1 MHHYQFTIIDAISNF
16 SHQYGNP
23 MKNFDPKY
31 KSLPDYI
38 LKCTAQIWEGR
49 DIAALDWHYSEDLVV
64 RTPAGISQGNGA
76 GKANTM
82 ATLAEFPDRQLL
94 GEDIIWC
101 GDDEAGFLSS
111 HRIVSTATHRGGAF
125 GQATGIKVTFRT
137 IADTFCHGNR
147 VWDEWLIRDNG
158 AIATQLGQTTQAAAQ
173 ALINS
178 GDVAFPLTPNSD
190 VVGPYNGVGNGNE
203 WGQKH
208 AKILQ
213 KIMRAEFGVIED
225 EYDRACHL
233 AYPCGVEAHGIDTAK
248 EFFIGLRSAFP
259 YASFKIEHQIG
270 RHDPMLGAR
279 SAIRWSLTGKHEGFG
294 RYGAPTGAEVHV
306 MGVSHVE
313 FGPWGVRRETTLID
327 DIAIWK
333 QILLQTIVQE

>member
-1 MHHYQFTIIDAISNF
+1 
-16 SHQYGNP
+16 

-94 GEDIIWC
+94 GEDVIWC

-173 ALINS
+173 ALIKR
-178 GDVAFPLTPNSD
+178 GDLTFPLTPNSD
-190 VVGPYNGVGNGNE
+190 VVGPYTGAGNGNE
-203 WGQKH
+203 WGHKH

>member
-1 MHHYQFTIIDAISNF
+1 VHYNGLPNCNSYDQNGD
-16 SHQYGNP
+16 P

-49 DIAALDWHYSEDLVV
+49 DIAALDWHYSEDLLV
-64 RTPAGISQGNGA
+64 RTPAGISQGNGV

-82 ATLAEFPDRQLL
+82 ATLTEFPDRQLL
-94 GEDIIWC
+94 GEDVIWC

-125 GQATGIKVTFRT
+125 GPATGIKVTFRT

-158 AIATQLGQTTQAAAQ
+158 AIAIQLGQTTQAAAQ
-173 ALINS
+173 ALISS

-190 VVGPYNGVGNGNE
+190 VVGPYIGAGNDNE
-203 WGQKH
+203 WGHKH
-208 AKILQ
+208 AEILQ

-233 AYPCGVEAHGIDTAK
+233 AYPCGVEAHGIGAAK

-270 RHDPMLGAR
+270 RHDPMLGPR

-294 RYGAPTGAEVHV
+294 RYGAPTGTDVHV

-333 QILLQTIVQE
+333 QILLQTTVQE

>member
-173 ALINS
+173 ALIKR
-178 GDVAFPLTPNSD
+178 GDLTFPLTPNSD

>member
-94 GEDIIWC
+94 GEDVIWC

-190 VVGPYNGVGNGNE
+190 VVGPYTGAGNGNE
-203 WGQKH
+203 WGHKH

>member
-1 MHHYQFTIIDAISNF
+1 
-16 SHQYGNP
+16 
-23 MKNFDPKY
+23 
-31 KSLPDYI
+31 
-38 LKCTAQIWEGR
+38 
-49 DIAALDWHYSEDLVV
+49 
-64 RTPAGISQGNGA
+64 
-76 GKANTM
+76 
-82 ATLAEFPDRQLL
+82 
-94 GEDIIWC
+94 
-101 GDDEAGFLSS
+101 
-111 HRIVSTATHRGGAF
+111 
-125 GQATGIKVTFRT
+125 
-137 IADTFCHGNR
+137 
-147 VWDEWLIRDNG
+147 LIRDNG

-203 WGQKH
+203 WGHKH

>member
-94 GEDIIWC
+94 GEDVIWC

-173 ALINS
+173 ALIKR
-178 GDVAFPLTPNSD
+178 GDLTFPLTPNSD
-190 VVGPYNGVGNGNE
+190 VVGPYTGAGNGNE
-203 WGQKH
+203 WGHKH